1 MNIQVELQVVDDA
14 ELVPDE
20 KHFSRWASAAAAGRA
35 DDGELSIRVV
45 DEAESRSLN
54 SRYRDRQ
61 CATNVLAFPATL
73 PDELGLPLLGD
84 LAICR
89 DVIEREARE
98 QGKETEAHWAHM
110 VVHGTLHLLGYDHQT
125 QNQAHAMES
134 LEVQVLQGLGYADP
148 YAPDGENGEQAP
160 AGRGLNNV

>member
-1 MNIQVELQVVDDA
+1 MNIQVELQVVDGA
-14 ELVPDE
+14 GSVPDE

-148 YAPDGENGEQAP
+148 YAPNGENREQAP
-160 AGRGLNNV
+160 AGRTGAE